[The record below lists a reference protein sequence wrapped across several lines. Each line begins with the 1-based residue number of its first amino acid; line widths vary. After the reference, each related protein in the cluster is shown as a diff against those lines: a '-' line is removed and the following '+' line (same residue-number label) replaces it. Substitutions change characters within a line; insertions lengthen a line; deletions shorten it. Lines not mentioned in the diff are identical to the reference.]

1 MEEQR
6 LCDSE
11 YRFMQIVW
19 EHAPVGSGEL
29 VRLCREE
36 LGWKKSTT
44 YTMLKKMCQKGL
56 AQNQDSLVTSLV
68 PRQQV
73 QTQESEKFVEQTFSG
88 SLPSFLVSFLKG
100 KTLSREEAEELKQL
114 IDQHKEG

>member
-1 MEEQR
+1 M
-6 LCDSE
+6 
-11 YRFMQIVW
+11 
-19 EHAPVGSGEL
+19 
-29 VRLCREE
+29 
-36 LGWKKSTT
+36 
-44 YTMLKKMCQKGL
+44 
-56 AQNQDSLVTSLV
+56 